1 MMVAE
6 KFPQDHEELVFQ
18 ETWWWAVHIC
28 LCVIAVLA
36 NLIFIITV
44 VYNRYEISHFGGFFF
59 RGDEK
64 NRENGEGIRYRRK
77 EIVCLYVTFLCQNV

>member
-1 MMVAE
+1 MADDEVMVAE

-44 VYNRYEISHFGGFFF
+44 IYNRYVNARWRLMHSLTITTDYC
-59 RGDEK
+59 RL
-64 NRENGEGIRYRRK
+64 
-77 EIVCLYVTFLCQNV
+77 LYDKL

>member
-1 MMVAE
+1 MADGEV
-6 KFPQDHEELVFQ
+6 KVDFPQEHEQLVVQ

-44 VYNRYEISHFGGFFF
+44 IYNRYVNARWRLMHPLTITPDYC
-59 RGDEK
+59 RL
-64 NRENGEGIRYRRK
+64 
-77 EIVCLYVTFLCQNV
+77 LYDKL

>member
-44 VYNRYEISHFGGFFF
+44 VYNRYEKSHFGGFFSEGTKKTLK
-59 RGDEK
+59 RG
-64 NRENGEGIRYRRK
+64 RYS
-77 EIVCLYVTFLCQNV
+77 V

>member
-1 MMVAE
+1 MADDEVMVAE

-44 VYNRYEISHFGGFFF
+44 VYNRYEKSHFGGFFSE
-59 RGDEK
+59 GTKK
-64 NRENGEGIRYRRK
+64 NRLNGEGIRYRRK
-77 EIVCLYVTFLCQNV
+77 ENKILLDGV

>member
-1 MMVAE
+1 MADDEVMVAE

-44 VYNRYEISHFGGFFF
+44 VYNRYEKSHFGGFFF

-64 NRENGEGIRYRRK
+64 KRENGEVIRYRRK
-77 EIVCLYVTFLCQNV
+77 ENMLELVL